1 MPELLRDILQIR
13 DRSPWQVIGGYLLL
27 SWITLQVAETLASL
41 VGLPLWFGKG
51 VLVLLGAGMPVVALT
66 ALLRARRAVGSAA
79 GGRRFVPGLTWR
91 RTFQA
96 GLAGFAL
103 LGIAAAGHL
112 AARSLGVGPMGT
124 LTARGILP
132 ADPELVVARLHDHAH
147 DPELARALTE
157 ALRIH
162 LSQSPSVSFV
172 SAARVGE
179 ALERMGED
187 SSAELD
193 LDRARE
199 VAIREGAEGVV
210 GGELHRVGSG
220 YTLTVVLLAAATGSE
235 LHAELESVGGEDE
248 LIGAVERLSSRL
260 RERIGESLG
269 SVRRSP
275 TLSRVRTPSL
285 SALES
290 YTRATEANDR
300 GDFEGCIVHN
310 DQALALDTLF
320 AAAYAGR
327 AACRMNLGT
336 EPEARLA
343 DWTRAFELRARMTE
357 RERLRVTAL
366 YQQYVAGD
374 RRRALDAW
382 TAYLDRFPESS
393 AAHFA
398 MANLYAEG
406 REWMRAEEM
415 LHRGLELD
423 SSSVVVLVNLSGY
436 QTYLGRWEEA
446 GRTLDRLGSLVPGL
460 DLSLWRTLLA
470 FARSDYKAA
479 EEILARGLERAR
491 GDPGTVATLTTL
503 EGLLHWTLGRRG
515 EGERAFRR
523 AQQMD
528 STDGAMG
535 RYHER
540 GLMLAGLR
548 LDAAGDTAG
557 AVALL
562 DTLLAVRSLES
573 LPAAERSHLGFAA
586 LLARGGQVAR
596 ARGILARWKEEEVAS
611 TGGSSA
617 VPPWVQASL
626 AEGAGDLAGAVEAWQ
641 AEDRVRE
648 DPVAIQLALGRLHD
662 RMGRPDAA
670 RRHYEAYLTTPSRL
684 RYETDAAWR
693 GRILGRLAELLA
705 DEGDLAGAAR
715 RTRELSTLWS
725 SADPQLLNPPVH
737 GAPDAPGP
745 RGPR

>member
-1 MPELLRDILQIR
+1 MPELLRDVLQIR
-13 DRSPWQVIGGYLLL
+13 DRSPWQVIGGYLFL

-41 VGLPLWFGKG
+41 AGLPLWFGKG
-51 VLVLLGAGMPVVALT
+51 VLVLLGAGMPLVTLT
-66 ALLRARRAVGSAA
+66 AVLQARRTA
-79 GGRRFVPGLTWR
+79 GRRRFVPGLTWR
-91 RTFQA
+91 RTLQA
-96 GLAGFAL
+96 GLVGFAL
-103 LGIAAAGHL
+103 LGIATAGHL
-112 AARSLGVGPMGT
+112 AARSLGIGPLGT

-132 ADPELVVARLHDHAH
+132 SDPELVVARLHDHAH

-162 LSQSPSVSFV
+162 LSQSPSVSLV

-179 ALERMGED
+179 ALERMGDD
-187 SSAELD
+187 STAELD

-210 GGELHRVGSG
+210 GGELHRVGSR
-220 YTLTVVLLAAATGSE
+220 YTLSVVLLAATSGSE
-235 LHAELESVGGEDE
+235 LHAELESVQGEDE
-248 LIGAVERLSSRL
+248 LIGAVERLSARL

-275 TLSRVRTPSL
+275 GLSRVRTPSL

-290 YTRATEANDR
+290 YTRATEANGR

-320 AAAYAGR
+320 AAAYVGR
-327 AACRMNLGT
+327 AACRMNLGRDPAAWT
-336 EPEARLA
+336 A
-343 DWTRAFELRARMTE
+343 DWTRAYELRARMTE

-374 RRRALDAW
+374 RRGALDAW
-382 TAYLDRFPESS
+382 AAYLDRFPGSP
-393 AAHFA
+393 AGHFA
-398 MANLYAEG
+398 MANLHAEG
-406 REWMRAEEM
+406 REWARAEE
-415 LHRGLELD
+415 LLQQGRELD
-423 SSSVVVLVNLSGY
+423 SSSAVVLVNLSGY
-436 QTYLGRWEEA
+436 QTYLGRWDDAE
-446 GRTLDRLGSLVPGL
+446 GTLNRLGSLVPGL

-470 FARSDYKAA
+470 FARSDYQGA
-479 EEILARGLERAR
+479 EEILAQGLVRAR

-503 EGLLHWTLGRRG
+503 EGLLHWTLGRRR

-528 STDGAMG
+528 SAAGAMG

-540 GLMLAGLR
+540 GLMLAELR

-573 LPAAERSHLGFAA
+573 LPEAERSHLEFVA
-586 LLARGGQVAR
+586 LLARAGRSPQAR
-596 ARGILARWKEEEVAS
+596 RMLDRWTEEVAS
-611 TGGSSA
+611 SEGPA
-617 VPPWVQASL
+617 RVPPWVKAAL
-626 AEGAGDLAGAVEAWQ
+626 AEGAGDLPGAVEAWQ

-648 DPVAIQLALGRLHD
+648 DPVAVQLALGRLHD

-684 RYETDAAWR
+684 RYETDPAWR
-693 GRILGRLAELLA
+693 GRTLGRLSELLA
-705 DEGDLAGAAR
+705 DEGDLDAAAR
-715 RTRELSTLWS
+715 WSRELSTLWS
-725 SADPQLLNPPVH
+725 SADPEVLTPPVP
-737 GAPDAPGP
+737 GAPEASDPSDP
-745 RGPR
+745 R